1 MYPQTH
7 FLFPFFIALIL
18 TEFGLLSWKLA
29 LVAGIVGVL
38 VDLDHYFEH
47 IMHAKKNK
55 FSLKDTWNRSIKLH
69 RFEQRS
75 FIHHWLGAMLVF
87 LILVIVLFFDWKIS
101 LALAIGYYSH
111 LILDH
116 QHLKGKKVEI
126 KIKSL
131 FINEY
136 YTEII
141 LDIILIILV
150 FVLVG
155 LVN

>member
-18 TEFGLLSWKLA
+18 TEFNLLSWKLA
-29 LVAGIVGVL
+29 LLAGTVGVL

-55 FSLKDTWNRSIKLH
+55 FSLKDTWNNSIKLH
-69 RFEQRS
+69 KFYQRS
-75 FIHHWLGAMLVF
+75 FIHHWIGAV
-87 LILVIVLFFDWKIS
+87 LIASILLAALFFNWKIS

-116 QHLKGKKVEI
+116 YHLKGKKLEI
-126 KIKSL
+126 KIGPL

-136 YTEII
+136 HTEII
-141 LDIILIILV
+141 LDAILIVLV

-155 LVN
+155 LI